1 MNTTTA
7 RSLYANERG
16 SVGLVLALV
25 MATLAGV
32 AALAL
37 DLGAMHVRRSSLQ
50 TSADSAA
57 LAGANAIISYGSDL
71 TKVRTVILD
80 FAKAN
85 LDGQDQP
92 DTAVQAS
99 DIVFYKNGVP
109 DTTSPNQVEVTV
121 RRAQVRGNPME
132 LFFGKAVNVNSAD
145 ISAKARA
152 GVVTADSSRN
162 LKPWSVATKFTWND
176 YADCRYSGNYGNG
189 VLDVDSAKEMA
200 SVVVQGYGTADL
212 GVKVVLKVG
221 DPHDVIVPSQ
231 YNAID
236 YPPLNKGVPVV
247 GAAEYRENIDGSGG
261 SNVVLVEPGDQ
272 LQTEP
277 GDKLGPTKQG
287 VQNLI
292 AQDPGAYWDAGT
304 RSIKGSAYK
313 DPLLSPRV
321 AIIPFYDPR
330 FPPVSGRSYV
340 TVVHLG
346 AVFIEGIDCKT
357 NVTGRYITTVPVM
370 PKGADSGNGMLAV
383 ARLIQDSSRGA
394 SN

>member
-7 RSLYANERG
+7 RSLYTNERG
-16 SVGLVLALV
+16 SSGLILALV
-25 MATLAGV
+25 MATLAGI

-57 LAGANAIISYGSDL
+57 LAGANALISYGSDL
-71 TKVRTVILD
+71 DKVRTVILEY
-80 FAKAN
+80 AKAN
-85 LDGQDQP
+85 LDSQDKP
-92 DTAVQAS
+92 DIAMQLS
-99 DIVFYKNGVP
+99 DIAFYKNGVP
-109 DTTSPNQVEVTV
+109 DTSAPNQVEVTV
-121 RRAQVRGNPME
+121 RRAQARGNAME
-132 LFFGKAVNVNSAD
+132 LFFGKVVDVDSAD
-145 ISAKARA
+145 ISARARA
-152 GVVTADSSRN
+152 GVVNADSSRN

-176 YADCRYSGNYGNG
+176 SVDCRCSGYYGNG
-189 VLDVDSAKEMA
+189 VLDVDSVKEMA
-200 SVVVQGYGTADL
+200 SVVVQGYDSSDL
-212 GVKVVLKVG
+212 GARVVLKVG

-236 YPPLNKGVPVV
+236 YPPLNKGVPIS

-261 SNVVLVEPGDQ
+261 SNSVLVESGDQ

-277 GDKLGPTKQG
+277 GNKTGPTRQG
-287 VQNLI
+287 VQSLI
-292 AQDPGAYWDAGT
+292 AQDSGAYWDPAT
-304 RSIKGSAYK
+304 RSIKGSAFK

-321 AIIPFYDPR
+321 ALIPFYDPR
-330 FPPVSGRSYV
+330 YPPVSGRSYV

-357 NVTGRYITTVPVM
+357 NVTGRYICTVPVS
-370 PKGADSGNGMLAV
+370 PNGTGSGNGMLAV

-394 SN
+394 GN

>member
-1 MNTTTA
+1 MNTNTA
-7 RSLYANERG
+7 PSLYVNERG
-16 SVGLVLALV
+16 SAGLILALV
-25 MATLAGV
+25 MATLAGI

-57 LAGANAIISYGSDL
+57 LAGANALISYGSDL
-71 TKVRTVILD
+71 DKVRTVVLE
-80 FAKAN
+80 FAKVN

-92 DTAVQAS
+92 NTAVQTS
-99 DIVFYKNGVP
+99 DIAFYKNGVP
-109 DTTSPNQVEVTV
+109 NTASPNQVEVTV
-121 RRAQVRGNPME
+121 RRTQARGNAME
-132 LFFGKAVNVNSAD
+132 LFFGKVVNVDSAD
-145 ISAKARA
+145 ISARARA
-152 GVVTADSSRN
+152 GVVNADSSRN
-162 LKPWSVATKFTWND
+162 LKPWSVAAKFTWND
-176 YADCRYSGNYGNG
+176 YADCRYSSNYGNG

-200 SVVVQGYGTADL
+200 SVAVQGYGASDL

-231 YNAID
+231 YNAIN
-236 YPPLNKGVPVV
+236 YPPLNKGVPVT

-272 LQTEP
+272 LLTEP
-277 GDKLGPTKQG
+277 GNKTGPTKQG
-287 VQNLI
+287 VQSLI
-292 AQDPGAYWDAGT
+292 AQDPGAYWDPAT

-321 AIIPFYDPR
+321 ALIPFYDPR
-330 FPPVSGRSYV
+330 YPPVSGRSYV

-346 AVFIEGIDCKT
+346 AVFIEGIDCQT
-357 NVTGRYITTVPVM
+357 NVTGRYITTVPVS
-370 PKGADSGNGMLAV
+370 PNGTGGGNGMLAV

>member
-16 SVGLVLALV
+16 SAGLILALV

-71 TKVRTVILD
+71 DKVRTVILE

-92 DTAVQAS
+92 GTAVQTS
-99 DIVFYKNGVP
+99 DIAFYKNGVP
-109 DTTSPNQVEVTV
+109 NTASPNQVEVTV
-121 RRAQVRGNPME
+121 RRAQARGNPME
-132 LFFGKAVNVNSAD
+132 LFFGKVVNVDSAD
-145 ISAKARA
+145 ISARARA
-152 GVVTADSSRN
+152 GVVYADSSRN

-176 YADCRYSGNYGNG
+176 YADCRCGHYYSNG
-189 VLDVDSAKEMA
+189 VLDVDSVKEMA
-200 SVVVQGYGTADL
+200 SVVVQGYGVADL

-277 GDKLGPTKQG
+277 GNKTGPTKQG
-287 VQNLI
+287 VQSLI
-292 AQDPGAYWDAGT
+292 AQDSGAYWDPAT

-330 FPPVSGRSYV
+330 YPPVSGRSYV

-357 NVTGRYITTVPVM
+357 NVTGRYITTVPVA
-370 PKGADSGNGMLAV
+370 PKGTGSGNGMLAV